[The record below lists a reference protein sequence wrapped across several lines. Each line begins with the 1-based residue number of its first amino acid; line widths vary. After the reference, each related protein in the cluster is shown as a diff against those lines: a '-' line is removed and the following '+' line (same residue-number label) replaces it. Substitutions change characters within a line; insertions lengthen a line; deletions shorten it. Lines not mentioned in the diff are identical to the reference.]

1 VRTLA
6 VALVAL
12 VLAAPAAASEQHPTQ
27 AELEGEVMCPV
38 CGTTLDQSDSP
49 AAQQIKR
56 VIARR
61 IAAGDT
67 KSEIK
72 ARLVAN
78 YGDAILAAPPHHGF
92 GLLAW
97 WLPIAGIVAA
107 GSFAL
112 VSTLR
117 APRGDAAAGVR
128 VLAVL
133 DRLRAE
139 RKLPEQAD
147 FRAWKAQLFAAY
159 RATEPKEHSWHLPG
173 GIILR
178 VVTNPNP
185 EGGVTYLFDDITE
198 RIALESRYNAL
209 IHTQGETLDA
219 LAEAV
224 VVFGSDGRLKL
235 CNPAFIALWK
245 LSAAAVAENPHIEKI
260 SQWCRPLLGDGRP
273 ALPRLPRRRV
283 GTPRA

>member
-1 VRTLA
+1 VRLLLLVCA
-6 VALVAL
+6 AAL
-12 VLAAPAAASEQHPTQ
+12 LAAPLARASEQHPTQ

-107 GSFAL
+107 AAL
-112 VSTLR
+112 VGFGAWRWSR
-117 APRGDAAAGVR
+117 AREPAPAAAP
-128 VLAVL
+128 L
-133 DRLRAE
+133 D
-139 RKLPEQAD
+139 P
-147 FRAWKAQLFAAY
+147 
-159 RATEPKEHSWHLPG
+159 
-173 GIILR
+173 
-178 VVTNPNP
+178 
-185 EGGVTYLFDDITE
+185 
-198 RIALESRYNAL
+198 ALERRLDDELRRY
-209 IHTQGETLDA
+209 
-219 LAEAV
+219 EA
-224 VVFGSDGRLKL
+224 
-235 CNPAFIALWK
+235 
-245 LSAAAVAENPHIEKI
+245 
-260 SQWCRPLLGDGRP
+260 
-273 ALPRLPRRRV
+273 
-283 GTPRA
+283 